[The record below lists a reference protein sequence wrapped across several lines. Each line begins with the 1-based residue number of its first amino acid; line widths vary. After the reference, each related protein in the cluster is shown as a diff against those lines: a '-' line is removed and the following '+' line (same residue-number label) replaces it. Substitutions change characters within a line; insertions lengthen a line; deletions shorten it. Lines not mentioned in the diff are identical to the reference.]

1 MRKLNEAN
9 KSGAGAKDV
18 NVRLSDI
25 FPRLSW
31 LDPYFSYFH
40 KFSPRKLLQTAKY
53 RVY

>member
-9 KSGAGAKDV
+9 KSEAGARDV

-31 LDPYFSYFH
+31 LDPYFVES
-40 KFSPRKLLQTAKY
+40 QTGTNFQS
-53 RVY
+53 